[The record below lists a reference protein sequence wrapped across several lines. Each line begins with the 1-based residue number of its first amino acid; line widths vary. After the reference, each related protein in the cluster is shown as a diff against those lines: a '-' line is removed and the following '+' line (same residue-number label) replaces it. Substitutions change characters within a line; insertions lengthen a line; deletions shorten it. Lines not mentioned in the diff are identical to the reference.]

1 MTNTSVMSNFL
12 KQLERT
18 PTVVPCLCCVCTCC
32 NLIGQYTVHVYVAA
46 IGQLTKDAI
55 LLVSWQRSQL
65 WRGGGRSGPKQ
76 TSFPPPCF
84 SLSLFPVTRFLATP
98 MLMESDFTIGRRYDL
113 VWLSWDLLKVQLQQ
127 GMSDYKFLSLLAFEV
142 SSRNPSDDGAKS
154 PKTAVQI
161 SRAGHAAIHCRDN
174 AWPCF

>member
-1 MTNTSVMSNFL
+1 MTNTSVMSNFF

-32 NLIGQYTVHVYVAA
+32 NPIGQYTFVCCCNWSVDEGCNL
-46 IGQLTKDAI
+46 IGQLTKESA
-55 LLVSWQRSQL
+55 VE
-65 WRGGGRSGPKQ
+65 GGGRSGPKQ
-76 TSFPPPCF
+76 TSSPPPCF

-113 VWLSWDLLKVQLQQ
+113 VWPSWDLLKVQLQQ

-174 AWPCF
+174 A